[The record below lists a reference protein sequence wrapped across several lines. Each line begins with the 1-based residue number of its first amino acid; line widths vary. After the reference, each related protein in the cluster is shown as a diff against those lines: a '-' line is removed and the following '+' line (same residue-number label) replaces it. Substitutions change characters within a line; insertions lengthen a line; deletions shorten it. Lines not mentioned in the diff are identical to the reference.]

1 MLDDDDDEV
10 MMDILSRLF
19 IYFISFHLIPFTS
32 TLQFADRA
40 KSVMLSVKAN
50 TLVDDKFLLTKAHA
64 EINRLKGLLAQALK
78 QNEGRLKQP
87 IDSMSGITIADY
99 QQLQDENENL
109 KKDLMLLKSLIDSR
123 ASNHHGSID
132 NDHYI
137 NDHHHHDSI
146 VNQSNRYEHLNN
158 RNTNN
163 NNIITAST
171 SASASVV
178 DHNINPLLSQYSSS
192 NALVHNSSMMIDNIN
207 NNSGSD
213 NNTHHSYIAS
223 KTNTSIDQSHH
234 HTSVLPSI
242 TSVHPALSV
251 PSLSSSSFS
260 NTDNNGILHNSQ
272 QQVKLGN
279 QKAKPPQ
286 VGKNFWDLERFSY
299 FGKGEGSIDRW
310 MGSKLLLLL
319 RQYLLLMVLL

>member
-1 MLDDDDDEV
+1 MLDDDDDKV
-10 MMDILSRLF
+10 MMDLPSLLF
-19 IYFISFHLIPFTS
+19 IYFISTHLTPFTS

-87 IDSMSGITIADY
+87 IDSMSGIRIADY

-109 KKDLMLLKSLIDSR
+109 KKGLILLKRLIDSR

-137 NDHHHHDSI
+137 NGHHDSI
-146 VNQSNRYEHLNN
+146 VNQSSRYEQLNN

-171 SASASVV
+171 SASALVV
-178 DHNINPLLSQYSSS
+178 DNNINPLLSQYSSS
-192 NALVHNSSMMIDNIN
+192 KALVHNSSIMIDNIS

-213 NNTHHSYIAS
+213 NNTHHPYIAS
-223 KTNTSIDQSHH
+223 KTNTSIDRSHH
-234 HTSVLPSI
+234 PSLLPSI

-251 PSLSSSSFS
+251 PSLPSSSFS

-299 FGKGEGSIDRW
+299 FGKGKEIDRW

-319 RQYLLLMVLL
+319 R

>member
-10 MMDILSRLF
+10 LMDILTLLF
-19 IYFISFHLIPFTS
+19 INFISTHLIPFTS

-87 IDSMSGITIADY
+87 IDSMNGITIVDY

-137 NDHHHHDSI
+137 NGHHHHDSI

-163 NNIITAST
+163 NSIITTST
-171 SASASVV
+171 SASPSVV

-192 NALVHNSSMMIDNIN
+192 NALVHNSSIMIDNIS

-213 NNTHHSYIAS
+213 KNTHHPYVAS
-223 KTNTSIDQSHH
+223 NTNTSIDRSYHH
-234 HTSVLPSI
+234 PSLLPSI
-242 TSVHPALSV
+242 TSV
-251 PSLSSSSFS
+251 PSLPSSSFS
-260 NTDNNGILHNSQ
+260 NTDNNSILHNSQ

-299 FGKGEGSIDRW
+299 FGKGKGINRW

-319 RQYLLLMVLL
+319 

>member
-1 MLDDDDDEV
+1 MLDDDDDDEV
-10 MMDILSRLF
+10 IMDILCRLF
-19 IYFISFHLIPFTS
+19 IYLISFHLIPFTS

-146 VNQSNRYEHLNN
+146 VNQSNRYEHRNN

-163 NNIITAST
+163 NNT
-171 SASASVV
+171 SASVEE
-178 DHNINPLLSQYSSS
+178 HNINPLLSQYSSS
-192 NALVHNSSMMIDNIN
+192 NALVHNSSIMIDNIN

-213 NNTHHSYIAS
+213 NNTHHPYIAS
-223 KTNTSIDQSHH
+223 KTNTSIDRSHH
-234 HTSVLPSI
+234 HPSLLPSI

-251 PSLSSSSFS
+251 PSLPSSSFS
-260 NTDNNGILHNSQ
+260 NTDNNGIVHNSQ

>member
-1 MLDDDDDEV
+1 MNVLDDDDEV
-10 MMDILSRLF
+10 MMDILSLLF
-19 IYFISFHLIPFTS
+19 IYFISTHLILFTS

-137 NDHHHHDSI
+137 NGHH
-146 VNQSNRYEHLNN
+146 RYEQLNN

-163 NNIITAST
+163 NNNVITS
-171 SASASVV
+171 SSSLLSASVV

-192 NALVHNSSMMIDNIN
+192 KALAHNSSIMIDNIS

-213 NNTHHSYIAS
+213 NNTHYPYIAS
-223 KTNTSIDQSHH
+223 NTNTFIDRSHH
-234 HTSVLPSI
+234 HPSLLPSI
-242 TSVHPALSV
+242 TSVHPVLSV
-251 PSLSSSSFS
+251 SSLPSSSFS

-272 QQVKLGN
+272 QQVKSGN

-299 FGKGEGSIDRW
+299 FGKWRGMDG
-310 MGSKLLLLL
+310 
-319 RQYLLLMVLL
+319 